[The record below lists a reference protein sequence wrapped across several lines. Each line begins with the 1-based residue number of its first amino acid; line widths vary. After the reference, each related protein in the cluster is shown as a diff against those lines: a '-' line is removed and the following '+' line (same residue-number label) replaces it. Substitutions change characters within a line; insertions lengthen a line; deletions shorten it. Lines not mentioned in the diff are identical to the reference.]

1 MMNEIPTKTRTG
13 ERTEPFLMVGQE
25 KSRLDFRF
33 GQLAK
38 FEAAREDESATRAGK
53 ARWKV
58 FGPFRGDGLFACGGT
73 RVSVHR
79 ACTAAKRLGI
89 HWPNGVA
96 VPLSAPP
103 ISGLLDIQT

>member
-53 ARWKV
+53 ARWK
-58 FGPFRGDGLFACGGT
+58 GLWASLRC
-73 RVSVHR
+73 
-79 ACTAAKRLGI
+79 
-89 HWPNGVA
+89 VA
-96 VPLSAPP
+96 MRN
-103 ISGLLDIQT
+103 SGARPRR